1 MAPEQSGFTHV
12 LEARCSHMV
21 VLNGRV
27 APDTRAQRAR
37 PEIEIAVPGE
47 RATAE
52 VTYQTADGLQQCRSV
67 TDKHVCIIPAGQPHQ
82 VTWRRRADVTVFL
95 LSPGFVEELAHE
107 SSMGRVDVVA
117 DYAALDPVIW
127 YLGREVR
134 AQLRRHRRLDT
145 TYLESIAMVLARH
158 VLATYTSSPWPS
170 RDPGDPGGLPRYKL
184 RHAIQFI
191 RENIDKDISFH
202 DIAAH
207 LKMSA
212 FHFARMFRHATG
224 DSPHQ
229 YIVRCRVDRAKEL
242 LAETKLPITD
252 VAFEVGY
259 KTQSHFTTCFGKLV
273 GVTPAAF
280 RAARLC

>member
-1 MAPEQSGFTHV
+1 MAPEQSGLTHV

-27 APDTRAQRAR
+27 APDTGGQRTR

-47 RATAE
+47 RAAAE
-52 VTYQTADGLQQCRSV
+52 VTYQTADGVQQCRSV

-82 VTWRRRADVTVFL
+82 VTWRRCADVTVFL
-95 LSPGFVEELAHE
+95 LSLGFVEELARE
-107 SSMGRVDVVA
+107 SSMGRVDVIE

-134 AQLRRHRRLDT
+134 AELRRHRRLDT
-145 TYLESIAMVLARH
+145 TYLESVAMVLARH
-158 VLATYTSSPWPS
+158 VLTTYTSSPWPTRES
-170 RDPGDPGGLPRYKL
+170 GGLPRYKL
-184 RHAIQFI
+184 RHAVQFI
-191 RENIDKDISFH
+191 RENIHKDISFH

-229 YIVRCRVDRAKEL
+229 YIVRCRVNRAKEL
-242 LAETKLPITD
+242 LTETKLPITD

-259 KTQSHFTTCFGKLV
+259 KTQSHFTTCFGRLV

-280 RAARLC
+280 RAGK